1 MVQFGVPALAH
12 GGAVG
17 LVAELGL
24 VLVMLALGVRVWWQ
38 SRRLEER
45 SGAPGT
51 GDDAGVEEDDG
62 DRERDGSLGDA
73 EAEERASAGRR

>member
-1 MVQFGVPALAH
+1 MPALAH

-17 LVAELGL
+17 LAAELGL
-24 VLVMLALGVRVWWQ
+24 VVVMLALGIRVWWQ

-51 GDDAGVEEDDG
+51 GDDAGVEKNDG
-62 DRERDGSLGDA
+62 DRQRDRGVGDA
-73 EAEERASAGRR
+73 EAEESAPARRR